1 MFLQWSDFVLIIYI
15 LYSEINVFIFYRFN
29 IKICKEIKG
38 LIKCLY
44 KERLFG
50 FIGYIFY
57 FSYSL
62 KFDVLIYILQFFF
75 FIFWI

>member
-1 MFLQWSDFVLIIYI
+1 MFLYFIVLILKFEKKYK
-15 LYSEINVFIFYRFN
+15 R
-29 IKICKEIKG
+29 

-62 KFDVLIYILQFFF
+62 KFDVLIYIL
-75 FIFWI
+75 